1 MLCEE
6 VELFEQLNLS
16 ESTKNDDPK
25 DFYNFMLE
33 KIYAYMLNRKFT
45 NNNISLIE
53 KKHILRLIKLKFNR
67 SHIKNLIMTK
77 PYNASD
83 YRLLT
88 NFINVLVHRGVGIL
102 ETQTQNLKIF
112 PSKEELDN
120 INQYSKD
127 NNSTIDV
134 KPDCKGSGDIDV
146 TKNCQK
152 KNKRG
157 KNPLI
162 DSIITT
168 SKKKTKK
175 VEEVK
180 IVNLY
185 SCDIDNENFVTRED
199 LNYFILTF
207 NKLLFNTYP
216 HIKNLISYLKDI
228 ASIFNDLNLPII

>member
-16 ESTKNDDPK
+16 ESTKYDDPK
-25 DFYNFMLE
+25 DFYTFMLD
-33 KIYAYMLNRKFT
+33 KIYAYMLNRNFS
-45 NNNISLIE
+45 NNISLRE
-53 KKHILRLIKLKFNR
+53 KNHILRLIKLKFNR

-83 YRLLT
+83 YRLVT
-88 NFINVLVHRGVGIL
+88 NFMNVLAYRGVGIL
-102 ETQTQNLKIF
+102 QTQTQNLKIF

-127 NNSTIDV
+127 YNSTIDV

-162 DSIITT
+162 DSLLIT
-168 SKKKTKK
+168 SKKTKK

-180 IVNLY
+180 VVNLY
-185 SCDIDNENFVTRED
+185 SCDMDNENFVTRED
-199 LNYFILTF
+199 LNYFIETF

-216 HIKNLISYLKDI
+216 HIKNLISYLKNI